1 MPSDQIP
8 PDPGDFHVLVVDDE
22 VIVREVLHD
31 LIAHS
36 GYRVITV
43 ESGQAALKTL
53 ADTRIDLVITDL
65 MMPEM
70 NGWQLLKIVKQ
81 RYNTLPV
88 VVLTGYIS
96 EEGEQM
102 LTNSQIDGYLTK
114 PIDHARLNTMLD
126 TFRKAQKPGN
136 LADITVLDDD
146 PVTLQATEHALTQ
159 RGFGI
164 TAFQDPMQAVKH
176 IGETKTD
183 LLILDLVMP
192 DIDGFEIC
200 RILRENPKT
209 SRLPILILTAA
220 PSRENV
226 ARAVKLNV
234 NGFLAKPFNPNILAD
249 RVRQILK
256 SAASPNA

>member
-1 MPSDQIP
+1 MPSEQTP
-8 PDPGDFHVLVVDDE
+8 PEPGDFHVLVVDDE
-22 VIVREVLHD
+22 AIVREVIHD

-36 GYRVITV
+36 GYRVTVV
-43 ESGQAALKTL
+43 ESGQAALKIMSE
-53 ADTRIDLVITDL
+53 TRIDLIITDL

-70 NGWQLLKIVKQ
+70 NGWQLLKAVKQ
-81 RYNTLPV
+81 RYGHVPV

-96 EEGEQM
+96 QEGEQM
-102 LTNSQIDGYLTK
+102 LTSSQIDGYLTK
-114 PIDHARLNTMLD
+114 PIDHARLNATLD
-126 TFRKAQKPGN
+126 TFRKAHKPN
-136 LADITVLDDD
+136 EAAHITVLDDD
-146 PVTLQATEHALTQ
+146 AITLQATQHALKQ
-159 RGFGI
+159 RGFGV

-176 IGETKTD
+176 IGENKTD

-256 SAASPNA
+256 SAASPDA